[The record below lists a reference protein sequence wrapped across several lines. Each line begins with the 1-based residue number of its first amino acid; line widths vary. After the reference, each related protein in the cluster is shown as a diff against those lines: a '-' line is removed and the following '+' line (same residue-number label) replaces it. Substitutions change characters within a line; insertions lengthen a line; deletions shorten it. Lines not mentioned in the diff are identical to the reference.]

1 MGPRGKAVAELGQD
15 CQCGLVELDRRIV
28 PLGASE
34 RSRAVATLAAAF
46 QDDPALSWL
55 IPDAKTRPARLK
67 AFMAIVFD
75 EHLRF
80 GRILGT
86 PGCEAV
92 TLWRPPGSV
101 HRHQPIWH
109 PGALRYVPIFRRYLP
124 QALAT
129 DAAIRKRLPRD
140 ERWMYLKYAGVRPDC
155 QGKGLGGLAIR
166 AGLAEAVQAGVPSV
180 LETATESNVALY
192 RSLGYAVAS
201 EWQVDETSP
210 RFWTMYHRGPAHL
223 DSAAAPPTV

>member
-1 MGPRGKAVAELGQD
+1 MAPRGKAVAGQGQGWQVGAMSFDRTITELGR
-15 CQCGLVELDRRIV
+15 EHR
-28 PLGASE
+28 AA
-34 RSRAVATLAAAF
+34 AVATLAAAF
-46 QDDPALSWL
+46 QDDPALAWL
-55 IPDAKTRPARLK
+55 IPDALARPGRLRS
-67 AFMAIVFD
+67 FMALVFD

-101 HRHQPIWH
+101 HRHLPVWH
-109 PGALRYVPIFRRYLP
+109 PGALRYVPIFRSRLP

-129 DAAIRKRLPRD
+129 DGAIRKHLPRD
-140 ERWMYLKYAGVRPDC
+140 EGWMYLKYAGVRPDC

-166 AGLAEAVQAGVPSV
+166 AGLAEAAQAGVPSV

-192 RSLGYAVAS
+192 RSLGYAVES

-210 RFWTMYHRGPAHL
+210 RFWTMHHRGPAHL
-223 DSAAAPPTV
+223 DSAAASPTV